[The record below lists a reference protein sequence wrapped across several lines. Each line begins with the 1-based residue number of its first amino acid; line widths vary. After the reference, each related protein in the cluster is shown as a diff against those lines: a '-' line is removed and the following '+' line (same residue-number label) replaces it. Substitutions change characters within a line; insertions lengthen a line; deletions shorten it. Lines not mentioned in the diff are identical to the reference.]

1 MRTLVRPSGGMVDA
15 ADSKSAAAR
24 RGGSTPPSGT
34 TFLFVRILRHWFS
47 PDLAAFALANLS
59 PSWPERR
66 MRTIALAL
74 FTVAFAARP
83 AVSEEVLLAVA
94 SNFVTAA
101 EVLAESFEAETGHSA
116 VFSHGSTGTLYAQ
129 IVSGAPFDV
138 FLSADAARPALLR
151 DSGLATAVSTY
162 ALGRLVLVSGSPIDL
177 ENAEAAFEGQRVALA
192 DPLVAPYGAAAISV
206 MENLELDTATFQPIL
221 VTNVGQ
227 VATLYVT
234 GNAQLAFLAEAQV
247 PFIGRAEVTRLDG
260 LYSPIQQDAAF
271 LARAGDNPA
280 AVAFWAFLTSDV
292 AAQLIVAN
300 GYDLAQ

>member
-1 MRTLVRPSGGMVDA
+1 MVDA

-34 TFLFVRILRHWFS
+34 TFFFVRILRHWFS
-47 PDLAAFALANLS
+47 LDLAAFALANLS

-74 FTVAFAARP
+74 FTVAFAVRP

-101 EVLAESFEAETGHSA
+101 EVLAEAFEAETGHSA
-116 VFSHGSTGTLYAQ
+116 VVSHGSTGTLYAQ

-138 FLSADAARPALLR
+138 FLSADVARPALLR

-162 ALGRLVLVSGSPIDL
+162 AVGRLVLVAGSPIDL

-227 VATLYVT
+227 VATLFVT
-234 GNAQLAFLAEAQV
+234 GNAQLAFLAEAQL

-260 LYSPIQQDAAF
+260 LYSPIQQDAAL

-280 AVAFWAFLTSDV
+280 AAAFWAFLASDA